1 MKKNSLLRTF
11 IFLIFMS
18 ATPCLHAQEGNWTEP
33 FDTVGHTNRWK
44 QAAAAIQDLKDGVLV
59 VRLRSDQ
66 RKIEAL
72 QGQLAT
78 PNLKEKY
85 RTRLKKMLDDT
96 RRENETENKSL
107 VAAFREH
114 FDFTDVLFMYDTA
127 TYLLKNGQ
135 KEGFFLNDSL
145 QVDPHLSLQGRTF
158 RLVRFGS
165 KSGMKQRKSLIG
177 MDLNFRDLPAPFPT
191 SGNVSFWEG
200 IVLIF
205 KKDKNWKSDYH
216 FHVSRFNDQ
225 LHKFYEKCRRKGV
238 GSRE

>member
-1 MKKNSLLRTF
+1 MNHNSLLLTF
-11 IFLIFMS
+11 FSLFFLS
-18 ATPCLHAQEGNWTEP
+18 SWPALHAQDGNFIEP
-33 FDTVGHTNRWK
+33 FDTLGYESRAE
-44 QAAAAIQDLKDGVLV
+44 QAAAAIKDLKDGVLV

-72 QGQLAT
+72 EGQLAT

-85 RTRLKKMLDDT
+85 RQRLQKLLDDT
-96 RRENETENKSL
+96 RREKEVENKSL
-107 VAAFREH
+107 VAAFRKH
-114 FDFTDVLFMYDTA
+114 FDFSEVLFMYDTA
-127 TYLLKNGQ
+127 TYLVKKGLQ
-135 KEGFFLNDSL
+135 EGYFLNDSL
-145 QVDPHLSLQGRTF
+145 QADPHLSLQGRPF

-177 MDLNFRDLPAPFPT
+177 MDLDFRDLPAPFPS

-225 LHKFYEKCRRKGV
+225 LHKFYEKCRSKGWL
-238 GSRE
+238 E